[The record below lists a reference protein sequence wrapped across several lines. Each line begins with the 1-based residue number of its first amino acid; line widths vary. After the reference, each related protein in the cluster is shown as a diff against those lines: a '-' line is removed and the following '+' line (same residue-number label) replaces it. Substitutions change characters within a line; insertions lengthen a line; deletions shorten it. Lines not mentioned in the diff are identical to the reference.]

1 MTAPAF
7 ESTGPGRFRVSGA
20 LDYASVGRVER
31 LARPLLGAAPEAVVD
46 LGGVQTANSAALA
59 LLLEWVDQ
67 ARQGRRR
74 VRFTGVPAAV
84 LEIAKVSNVADLL
97 PLAGNGR

>member
-31 LARPLLGAAPEAVVD
+31 LARPLLRAAPEAVVD

-74 VRFTGVPAAV
+74 IRFTGVPAAV
-84 LEIAKVSNVADLL
+84 LEIAKVSNVAELL
-97 PLAGNGR
+97 PLAGNGD